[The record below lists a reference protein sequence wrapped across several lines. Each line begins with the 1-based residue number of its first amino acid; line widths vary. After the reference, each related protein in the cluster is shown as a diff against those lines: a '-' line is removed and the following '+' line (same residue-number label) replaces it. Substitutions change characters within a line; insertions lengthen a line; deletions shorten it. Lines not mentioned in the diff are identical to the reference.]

1 MVLQAHGLCQFQRTI
16 KETLREKASEHQLE
30 NDTEIETKSNSDNL
44 CNPVDDKEVGDI
56 RQIVNPRL
64 DSFHTDKEVEKKSA
78 TLLVPGSVRRYKYT
92 VIAELRNNPELFTD
106 RLRRV
111 WGAGT
116 SMESEK
122 AGDSGSR
129 DSNDSVGLFAT
140 VCLTT
145 LPALANSYWAEYK
158 KGTKGLIECVCPIDI
173 SNKPPNVKVI
183 VSKYCRTSEDSH
195 LYYHQETVVAM
206 PLTSLICKVH
216 LEINQEE
223 ERKDDFFALRHE
235 HVEELE
241 IYDNG
246 FKNYF

>member
-56 RQIVNPRL
+56 RQIVNPRH

-129 DSNDSVGLFAT
+129 DSNDFVGLFAT

-158 KGTKGLIECVCPIDI
+158 GCTKKDL
-173 SNKPPNVKVI
+173 S
-183 VSKYCRTSEDSH
+183 SMF
-195 LYYHQETVVAM
+195 A
-206 PLTSLICKVH
+206 PLTLVTNHQMSKLLYLNTVALLKTAIF
-216 LEINQEE
+216 ITT
-223 ERKDDFFALRHE
+223 RKLLWQCH
-235 HVEELE
+235 
-241 IYDNG
+241 
-246 FKNYF
+246 

>member
-1 MVLQAHGLCQFQRTI
+1 MVLQAHGLCRFQRTI
-16 KETLREKASEHQLE
+16 KETLREKACKHQLE
-30 NDTEIETKSNSDNL
+30 DDTEIETKSNSENL
-44 CNPVDDKEVGDI
+44 CNPVDDKGLEDI

-116 SMESEK
+116 LMESEK

-145 LPALANSYWAEYK
+145 LPALANSYWTEYK
-158 KGTKGLIECVCPIDI
+158 GCTKKEPKDLSSMFV
-173 SNKPPNVKVI
+173 
-183 VSKYCRTSEDSH
+183 
-195 LYYHQETVVAM
+195 
-206 PLTSLICKVH
+206 PLTLVTNHQMSKLLYLNTVALLKTAILITT
-216 LEINQEE
+216 
-223 ERKDDFFALRHE
+223 RKLLWQCH
-235 HVEELE
+235 
-241 IYDNG
+241 
-246 FKNYF
+246 